1 MSRRTLPNSS
11 LAGIAPPRGRYVDPF
26 SSQQD
31 AAGSS
36 LLPPEQTLDFST
48 RAFSSWEPWSV
59 FGNHASPQAFAAN
72 PQFHLT
78 IMQKISSITIS
89 IKLRNANRVV
99 GRRFWI
105 CSVSDSDSELRC
117 CKWVDEKQNSKA
129 TFESRFVACDGD
141 FEESFSLPCGRYF
154 VLVSTSE
161 HPGGEGVELALS
173 TTTSTASIAPCANF
187 LRSECSSKFSSSGHV
202 FGRFASSVAYAVN
215 PQFLLTVT
223 RDRCPLLIRMAC
235 DIRSDE
241 DALRF
246 WIVRVTGLE
255 RGKSAA
261 FLRMLE
267 WNEESDCVFKSSFLR
282 SASIVES
289 CSLPQGNYVV
299 VVSKVEAASTDVA
312 VRVLA
317 CGAVAGLQAL
327 AGPQRQAEVVRL
339 RSDCHVFG
347 GFSQSSGYSQN
358 PQLRLEVSPGGTT
371 RDEKVIVRM
380 KVSRLSSGEDDAI
393 RFWIV
398 RASSG
403 ILRHQLQWNEEK
415 DVVFASSFTR
425 TSDLSE
431 SVTLRSGVYI
441 VVPSKHA
448 PGDCDVTFEFTST
461 AELVV
466 KLVPPPSVRRVSV
479 LLCRRQHE
487 FGSAAS
493 STKFARNPQVR
504 FRVTAAAPAGEGV
517 ARPTSSSAILG
528 VDVAIRMSINRELE
542 EDAIRFW
549 IVRFQPGADETH
561 QLDWQEGQV
570 VFESP
575 FRRTLSLSATA
586 TLPLGSYF
594 VVISKFCADDCDVAL
609 ELTCAVEISA
619 AAVPPPITP
628 SAVVTLSSDMHS
640 FGRASG
646 AFNFAVNPQVMFIVP
661 EGTPRSAEKVIVRM
675 KVSRLSSGEDDAIR
689 FWIVRASSGILRHQ
703 LQWNEEKDV
712 VFASSFTR
720 TSDLSE
726 SVTLRSGV
734 YIVVPSKHAPGDCD
748 VTFEFTSTAELVV
761 KLVPPPSV
769 RGLSVQLQSRLHAF
783 GNSVSSTQFAR
794 NPQLF
799 IRVPGR
805 NQAGGGSATT
815 AADLSISLVI
825 KSGVEVSTAIRFW
838 IIRCSSAVP
847 VDDHLL
853 WWDEASDVVF
863 SSPFLRDAAI
873 SSSLTLMSGNYRVVL
888 ATSTCQPCTAQFQI
902 VSSFDDV
909 TAGPVRPPS
918 TQAQTIPFSLNASYF
933 GNEADVQ
940 HFSHGPQACFTLR
953 READCEI
960 VVQLK
965 RSCETSGIRFFLA
978 NAVLAA
984 TPPLLRRR
992 NGWTSNELILK
1003 STFVESNE
1011 VVAHAKLPAGSYNVL
1026 VAASA
1031 QPLDPAATVLVTST
1045 ELVSLTPQPYIP
1057 AQYNFD
1063 SFESLIPTDPSSG
1076 RKKLLFTKH
1085 EAAEI
1090 VDRIRSQ
1097 CRVNGK
1103 TFCDSSFQGDMAI
1116 GSSSQ
1121 KMTRRD
1127 GTSFDLAWERFE
1139 TCCDNPCVV
1148 GDRGDMY
1155 QTQQGFLG
1163 NCWLV
1168 STFAALGMNPCLI
1181 GNLIYPKMYTQCGIY
1196 AVKLFIGGSWK
1207 AVILDDCIPVIAKT
1221 NRPAFTLSVRGNELW
1236 IPLLEKAFAKLA
1248 GCYEKLNG
1256 TISTIS
1262 RADALQYL
1270 TGGVAKRELV
1280 SGPSFIPIVEHA
1292 EKMGFPMTVCTNF
1305 DKESTKNG
1313 IVGNHEYCLL
1323 GTRTHENVTLV
1334 SVYNPWGSGE
1344 WTGPWSRG
1352 SAEWAR
1358 NPILVKRC
1366 RINEAVPGVSWLN
1379 VEDFRKYFGPV
1390 FTLCQVSPT
1399 IVIKDLSQQCEIALR
1414 LHHDQLVERDQNRQ
1428 SGELQLILELTG
1440 CSGATVCIRSGKSV
1454 KLREG
1459 LHEIIQVPSGLTD
1472 CVMEVTL
1479 AEAPRRGTLL
1489 TLKSDCI
1496 ITVSRVAHG
1505 SSSVPADGLTQSAK
1519 CGCLGASSG
1528 WHKPG
1533 CLFTDSMP
1541 RFSSQVED
1549 DWE

>member
-261 FLRMLE
+261 LLRMLE

-358 PQLRLEVSPGGTT
+358 PQLRLEVSHGGTT
-371 RDEKVIVRM
+371 RD
-380 KVSRLSSGEDDAI
+380 
-393 RFWIV
+393 
-398 RASSG
+398 
-403 ILRHQLQWNEEK
+403 
-415 DVVFASSFTR
+415 
-425 TSDLSE
+425 
-431 SVTLRSGVYI
+431 
-441 VVPSKHA
+441 
-448 PGDCDVTFEFTST
+448 
-461 AELVV
+461 
-466 KLVPPPSVRRVSV
+466 
-479 LLCRRQHE
+479 
-487 FGSAAS
+487 
-493 STKFARNPQVR
+493 
-504 FRVTAAAPAGEGV
+504 
-517 ARPTSSSAILG
+517 
-528 VDVAIRMSINRELE
+528 
-542 EDAIRFW
+542 
-549 IVRFQPGADETH
+549 
-561 QLDWQEGQV
+561 
-570 VFESP
+570 
-575 FRRTLSLSATA
+575 
-586 TLPLGSYF
+586 
-594 VVISKFCADDCDVAL
+594 
-609 ELTCAVEISA
+609 
-619 AAVPPPITP
+619 
-628 SAVVTLSSDMHS
+628 
-640 FGRASG
+640 
-646 AFNFAVNPQVMFIVP
+646 
-661 EGTPRSAEKVIVRM
+661 EKVIVRM

-1366 RINEAVPGVSWLN
+1366 RITEAVPGVSWLN